1 MEVGDPGV
9 EAQEFLSAFPPPEAL
24 LTPLLSPCGAVFL
37 LNNVIAAGATDHLL
51 VVDVRQTRDLP
62 DRGPVA
68 AKLVG
73 MDDLWDIVFPQQ
85 SGQEGLRS
93 FSVSVPLKE
102 NIEHEAVLVDRP
114 PQPMPE
120 AIDAR
125 TDLVQMPAGTP
136 TGFLLAKVFSK
147 EGSEFEAPFA
157 EGFVT
162 DLSAALVEQF
172 PNVSVTQG
180 KAVVQRDRV
189 LDDGHWETVA
199 VGFRVGHGPSA

>member
-136 TGFLLAKVFSK
+136 SGFPLASGRGLY
-147 EGSEFEAPFA
+147 ERRWPP
-157 EGFVT
+157 
-162 DLSAALVEQF
+162 ALV
-172 PNVSVTQG
+172 
-180 KAVVQRDRV
+180 
-189 LDDGHWETVA
+189 VA
-199 VGFRVGHGPSA
+199 GGRRARLRARYSPSTAPRH